1 MSDNKKLNANG
12 LTIVWNKILSAIKS
26 IVGDEDV
33 ATEGTLKSQ
42 INALKNVFSTSAN
55 GLVPKSTDTSKYL
68 KGDGTWAT
76 PTDTKNTA
84 GSTNST
90 SKLFLIGATSQA
102 ANPQTY
108 SRSTAYVG
116 TDGYL
121 YSNGK
126 KVIGVTEVSGTLSA
140 GATSIT
146 LSNSAITTSSK
157 IDPYTS
163 IFGANPISIEV
174 SSGKAVLTFEAQ
186 TSNMTVMIRVS

>member
-1 MSDNKKLNANG
+1 MSNNKKLNTDG
-12 LTIVWNKILSAIKS
+12 LTILWNKILSAMKS
-26 IVGDEDV
+26 ITGDVDV
-33 ATEGTLKSQ
+33 TTEGTLKSQ
-42 INALKNVFSTSAN
+42 ITALKNTFSTSAN
-55 GLVPKSTDTSKYL
+55 GLVPKSTDTSKFL

-186 TSNMTVMIRVS
+186 TADMTVMIRVS

>member
-1 MSDNKKLNANG
+1 MSDNKKLNVNG

-26 IVGDEDV
+26 IVGDVDV

-108 SRSTAYVG
+108 SRNTAYVG